1 MHGRPAASE
10 TSAKKSR
17 GPCVSQKIHM
27 KVYVSLTTVKQNEA
41 RVVETLQS
49 IAAQTQL
56 PDKCFV
62 FLSETPYL
70 LDSGFANGTI
80 GSPLLEFI
88 KSNPLFDLR
97 WCLNTG
103 PFRKLLPLLEEKF
116 DENCL
121 IVTIDDDTVYTAR
134 LLEKIVGDFNRYKCC
149 ISNWALTLRHNGDI
163 RELNY
168 ENFVRPISN
177 YLYNF
182 HLGKGGVA
190 YHPSFFDK
198 TRNIM
203 FDDDLIK
210 KMCPTNDDVWFNFMR
225 IANGI
230 SCYSDNTSYMTK
242 DNTNQQTALWSNF
255 NARNRTNSKY
265 MRAIIDWLISEGLV
279 TE

>member
-1 MHGRPAASE
+1 MN
-10 TSAKKSR
+10 
-17 GPCVSQKIHM
+17 
-27 KVYVSLTTVKQNEA
+27 VYVSLTTVKQNEA

-56 PDKCFV
+56 PDKCFI

-70 LDSGFANGTI
+70 LDPGFTNGTI
-80 GSPLLEFI
+80 GSQLSEFM
-88 KSNPLFDLR
+88 KSNPLFELR

-121 IVTIDDDTVYTAR
+121 IITIDDDTVYTAT

-149 ISNWALTLRHNGDI
+149 TSNWALTLRYAGDV
-163 RELNY
+163 RGLNY
-168 ENFVRPISN
+168 ENFAHPISN

-190 YHPSFFDK
+190 YHPSFFNK

-203 FDDDLIK
+203 FDDHIIK
-210 KMCPTNDDVWFNFMR
+210 ETCPTSDDVWFNFMR

-230 SCYSDNTSYMTK
+230 SCHSDNSSYMTK
-242 DNTNQQTALWSNF
+242 DNTNQQTSLWFNF

-265 MRAIIDWLISEGLV
+265 MRATIDLLISEGFL